1 MQQQSAVPARNASS
15 LKPTADIKR
24 GQSKSAERQ
33 THSKSADMKKEP
45 MKAVS
50 GIKKSK
56 SNEIAGDKDYL
67 KKMDS
72 DRSRSREKK
81 VSVGKLAKSK
91 SPDVKPAPTVKI
103 DKDVTSMKQS
113 ATKVVKS
120 NSAEIKTN
128 KIIKSSSSES
138 NKAKTTLSFQ
148 QKKSESNP
156 VLAKGLSKSGSG
168 EPCENKAVYAKVS
181 KATKTPSEK
190 VEVKEQ
196 VRRCRF

>member
-24 GQSKSAERQ
+24 GQSKSAERQEHVQ

-81 VSVGKLAKSK
+81 VSVV
-91 SPDVKPAPTVKI
+91 D
-103 DKDVTSMKQS
+103 
-113 ATKVVKS
+113 
-120 NSAEIKTN
+120 
-128 KIIKSSSSES
+128 
-138 NKAKTTLSFQ
+138 
-148 QKKSESNP
+148 
-156 VLAKGLSKSGSG
+156 
-168 EPCENKAVYAKVS
+168 
-181 KATKTPSEK
+181 
-190 VEVKEQ
+190 
-196 VRRCRF
+196 